1 MCQTGMN
8 RFDVYCPVR
17 SSVLEEGWFKP
28 ECHRPSDCSEE
39 RVDDVLL
46 DFERDFIPPPVMNE
60 LVGLDF

>member
-1 MCQTGMN
+1 MCQTGIN
-8 RFDVYCPVR
+8 RFHVYCAVR
-17 SSVLEEGWFKP
+17 SSVLEGGCFKP
-28 ECHRPSDCSEE
+28 ECHKPSDCSDE